1 MLYGIVDFGVKV
13 SQEFMKSNIFRYFL
27 PKCNIQ
33 LIKSTI
39 PYFSAKPAVAH
50 NNKKL
55 IIDIINS
62 DRVIQDPRI
71 FSGCLQLLMNSV
83 QPTLENGEK
92 THKLGAYYK
101 RFDDKEVVIESII
114 NSFKKFFFYPKLPD
128 FELITS
134 QTINFLYKMC
144 SAPDLLC
151 QGIIHEVCRKIN
163 EISQRRAERMMDISE
178 NGVESSQV
186 TEMYIPNYLLP
197 RIIFIF
203 GYIAEKELVYLDN
216 DIYLNIKYRE
226 ELKKEK
232 KEQRNIPNKRKTIN
246 LNASASESLKRL
258 STVNTSNEQQEQD
271 EAYMGATAEDT
282 LAEMIN
288 NICENQLIGS
298 ADCLLYHFLPILI
311 EILSHPTK
319 YQDAYVQRASVL
331 TLMRFMVVSATL
343 CAERIAFLMNILKR
357 TRDPS
362 MKCNIIVGL
371 ADLTGRFANTIEP
384 WIPNFYTTLL
394 ETDDTVRLTTL
405 KMLSYVILQGIIRV
419 TGQISDI
426 ATCIVDDNVEI
437 QCAAKEFFRRLVES
451 KDQEYYKIMPDIVS
465 RLSTNDLP
473 IAEDKFR
480 ASMKYLLELIQK
492 DRQVESLVEK
502 LCGRFRNTNTERQ
515 WRDIAYCLSLLNH
528 SEKTMRKLIDHL
540 PNYRDKVQYDE
551 IYDCFKTIIS
561 NANKQ
566 ISKPELK
573 NLAKDLDTK
582 LTACLQV
589 NENGNVTINNGQAD
603 GEQDANDVSMPSG
616 SQSTKKD
623 NKKKATTKASK
634 QKNKMNRF
642 ARAAMSSDDD
652 DDDFAENS
660 PPPVKSGPKG
670 RNARQPLKPSKGGAR
685 DPPASQSSEDIDD
698 SDDNDE
704 PPAPTP
710 KRLGR
715 RARK

>member
-1 MLYGIVDFGVKV
+1 MAK
-13 SQEFMKSNIFRYFL
+13 KFL
-27 PKCNIQ
+27 IQ
-33 LIKSTI
+33 I
-39 PYFSAKPAVAH
+39 PFDFSAKPAVAH

-62 DRVIQDPRI
+62 NRAVQDPRI
-71 FSGCLQLLMNSV
+71 FAGCLQLLMNTI

-101 RFDDKEVVIESII
+101 RLDDKEMVIESTITT
-114 NSFKKFFFYPKLPD
+114 FKKFFFYPKLPD
-128 FELITS
+128 FELVAS

-151 QGIIHEVCRKIN
+151 QGIIHDVCKKLK
-163 EISQRRAERMMDISE
+163 EISQRRAEQMMDVSE

-232 KEQRNIPNKRKTIN
+232 NERKTPVKRKTMN

-258 STVNTSNEQQEQD
+258 STVNSNEQEQD
-271 EAYMGATAEDT
+271 EAYMGATAEDQ
-282 LAEMIN
+282 LVSPPPIQKKKKQSKISFFYLIFFPFQAEVIN

-298 ADCLLYHFLPILI
+298 SDCLLHHFLPILI
-311 EILSHPTK
+311 EVLSHPAK
-319 YQDAYVQRASVL
+319 YANAYVQRAAVL
-331 TLMRFMVVSATL
+331 TLMRFMVVSANL
-343 CAERIAFLMNILKR
+343 CAERIAFLMNILKK
-357 TRDPS
+357 TKDPS

-394 ETDDTVRLTTL
+394 ETDETVRLTTL

-419 TGQISDI
+419 TGQIADI
-426 ATCIVDDNVEI
+426 ATCVVDDNAEI

-451 KDQEYYKIMPDIVS
+451 KDQEYYKIIPDIVS
-465 RLSTNDLP
+465 RLSPNDFPL
-473 IAEDKFR
+473 AEDKFR
-480 ASMKYLLELIQK
+480 ASMKFLLELIQK

-540 PNYRDKVQYDE
+540 PNYKDKVQYDE
-551 IYDCFKTIIS
+551 IYECFKTIIS

-566 ISKPELK
+566 VSKVELK

-589 NENGNVTINNGQAD
+589 NENGNVTVNGEAAAPQD
-603 GEQDANDVSMPSG
+603 GEDAPMPST
-616 SQSTKKD
+616 SQPAKKD
-623 NKKKATTKASK
+623 KKKTTSKAAK
-634 QKNKMNRF
+634 QKNKINRF
-642 ARAAMSSDDD
+642 ARAAKSSDDD
-652 DDDFAENS
+652 DDDDDDFLENS
-660 PPPVKSGPKG
+660 PPPQPAKGKG
-670 RNARQPLKPSKGGAR
+670 RGKTQAAALNSSTASTRSVRGGRGRAQA
-685 DPPASQSSEDIDD
+685 ASQSSEE
-698 SDDNDE
+698 SDDE

-710 KRLGR
+710 KGR
-715 RARK
+715 RGRR

>member
-1 MLYGIVDFGVKV
+1 
-13 SQEFMKSNIFRYFL
+13 
-27 PKCNIQ
+27 
-33 LIKSTI
+33 
-39 PYFSAKPAVAH
+39 
-50 NNKKL
+50 
-55 IIDIINS
+55 
-62 DRVIQDPRI
+62 
-71 FSGCLQLLMNSV
+71 MNSV
-83 QPTLENGEK
+83 QPMVENGEK

-101 RFDDKEVVIESII
+101 RFDDKDEVIDSII

-128 FELITS
+128 YELITS

-151 QGIIHEVCRKIN
+151 QGIIHEVCQKLK
-163 EISQRRAERMMDISE
+163 EISERRAERMMDISE

-232 KEQRNIPNKRKTIN
+232 KEQRKTPNKRKTMN

-258 STVNTSNEQQEQD
+258 STVNTTNDQDGEQD

-298 ADCLLYHFLPILI
+298 AECLLNHFLPILI
-311 EILSHPTK
+311 EILSHPAK
-319 YQDAYVQRASVL
+319 YTNPYVQRASVL
-331 TLMRFMVVSATL
+331 TLMRFMVVSASL
-343 CAERIAFLMNILKR
+343 CSERIAFLMNILKR

-384 WIPNFYTTLL
+384 WIPNFYTALL
-394 ETDDTVRLTTL
+394 EDDETVRLTTL

-426 ATCIVDDNVEI
+426 ATCIVDDNAEI

-451 KDQEYYKIMPDIVS
+451 KDQEYYKIIPDIVS
-465 RLSTNDLP
+465 RLSTNDSPL
-473 IAEDKFR
+473 AEDRFR
-480 ASMKYLLELIQK
+480 SSMKFLLELIQK

-540 PNYRDKVQYDE
+540 PNYKDKVQYDE

-589 NENGNVTINNGQAD
+589 NENGNVTVDNGPTD
-603 GEQDANDVSMPSG
+603 GVQDADDVAMPSA
-616 SQSTKKD
+616 SQPAKKD
-623 NKKKATTKASK
+623 KKKVTTKAAK
-634 QKNKMNRF
+634 QKNKINRF
-642 ARAAMSSDDD
+642 ARAAKSNSDESDD

-660 PPPVKSGPKG
+660 PPPAPAKGKGKG
-670 RNARQPLKPSKGGAR
+670 RNAAPLNTST
-685 DPPASQSSEDIDD
+685 ASVRRRRNQATESSDEE
-698 SDDNDE
+698 SDDDE
-704 PPAPTP
+704 PAPAPTP
-710 KRLGR
+710 KGR
-715 RARK
+715 RGRR

>member
-1 MLYGIVDFGVKV
+1 M
-13 SQEFMKSNIFRYFL
+13 
-27 PKCNIQ
+27 
-33 LIKSTI
+33 
-39 PYFSAKPAVAH
+39 
-50 NNKKL
+50 
-55 IIDIINS
+55 
-62 DRVIQDPRI
+62 QDPRI
-71 FSGCLQLLMNSV
+71 FAGCLQLLMNTI
-83 QPTLENGEK
+83 QPMLENGEK
-92 THKLGAYYK
+92 THKLGAYYE
-101 RFDDKEVVIESII
+101 RLDDKEMVIDSTIT
-114 NSFKKFFFYPKLPD
+114 SFKKFFFYPKLPD
-128 FELITS
+128 FELVAS

-151 QGIIHEVCRKIN
+151 QDIIHDVCKKLM

-186 TEMYIPNYLLP
+186 TEMYIPDYLLP

-232 KEQRNIPNKRKTIN
+232 NEQRKTPTKRKTMT

-258 STVNTSNEQQEQD
+258 STVNTSNEEQD
-271 EAYMGATAEDT
+271 EAYMGATAEDA
-282 LAEMIN
+282 LAEIIN
-288 NICENQLIGS
+288 NICEKQLIGS
-298 ADCLLYHFLPILI
+298 SDCLLHHFLPILI
-311 EILSHPTK
+311 EVLSQPAK
-319 YQDAYVQRASVL
+319 YPNAYVQRAAVL
-331 TLMRFMVVSATL
+331 TLMRFMVVSANL

-357 TRDPS
+357 TKDPS

-394 ETDDTVRLTTL
+394 ETDETVRLTAL

-419 TGQISDI
+419 TGQIADI
-426 ATCIVDDNVEI
+426 ATCIVDDNAEI

-451 KDQEYYKIMPDIVS
+451 KDQEYYKIIPDIVS
-465 RLSTNDLP
+465 RLSPNDFP

-480 ASMKYLLELIQK
+480 ASMKFLLELIQK

-540 PNYRDKVQYDE
+540 PNYKDKVQYDE
-551 IYDCFKTIIS
+551 IYECFRTIIS

-566 ISKPELK
+566 VSKVELK

-582 LTACLQV
+582 LTECLQV
-589 NENGNVTINNGQAD
+589 NENGNVTVNGEANAAQD
-603 GEQDANDVSMPSG
+603 GDDAPMPST
-616 SQSTKKD
+616 SQPAKKD
-623 NKKKATTKASK
+623 KKKVTTKAAK
-634 QKNKMNRF
+634 QKNKINRF
-642 ARAAMSSDDD
+642 ARAAKSSDDD
-652 DDDFAENS
+652 GDEDDDFLENS
-660 PPPVKSGPKG
+660 PPPPPPPTKGKG
-670 RNARQPLKPSKGGAR
+670 RGKNQAAALDSSTASTRSARGGRGRAQ
-685 DPPASQSSEDIDD
+685 AANQSSEE
-698 SDDNDE
+698 SDDE
-704 PPAPTP
+704 QPAPTP
-710 KRLGR
+710 KGR
-715 RARK
+715 RGRR